1 MRRILVADDEKVVRD
16 VMLRFLKLQGFD
28 VSTAEDG
35 RETVR
40 KALEEDFDLLIM
52 DLRMPGLKA
61 TEILVAIK
69 KSKKNL
75 PVVILTG
82 TIDAEE
88 SEALRKLGYTGED
101 ILCKPADLF
110 EILKKVKEKL
120 PD

>member
-16 VMLRFLKLQGFD
+16 VMSRFLKLQGFD
-28 VSTAEDG
+28 VCTAQDG
-35 RETVR
+35 REAVD
-40 KALEEDFDLLIM
+40 KAVKDNFDLLIM

-61 TEILVAIK
+61 TEILEAV
-69 KSKKNL
+69 KKNKKDM
-75 PVVILTG
+75 PVLILTG
-82 TIDAEE
+82 TIDADE
-88 SEALRKLGYTGED
+88 SEALRKLGYSGEN